1 MLIFQMKC
9 RKISKLNDSRKGGDS
24 GSYKEKFKMK
34 RIIAMLFLLIS
45 QVMTAQCAMCKA
57 VVESGDAEI
66 VESVNSGII
75 YLMAF
80 PYILIGV
87 GVYFLYRNWKKLKL

>member
-1 MLIFQMKC
+1 MKKIAAILLVMMSQMM
-9 RKISKLNDSRKGGDS
+9 S
-24 GSYKEKFKMK
+24 
-34 RIIAMLFLLIS
+34 
-45 QVMTAQCAMCKA
+45 AQCAMCKA

-66 VESVNSGII
+66 AESVNSGII

-80 PYILIGV
+80 PYILVGV

>member
-1 MLIFQMKC
+1 MK
-9 RKISKLNDSRKGGDS
+9 KILV
-24 GSYKEKFKMK
+24 
-34 RIIAMLFLLIS
+34 ILFLSIS
-45 QVMTAQCAMCKA
+45 QIVTSQCAMCKA

-66 VESVNSGII
+66 AESVNSGII

-80 PYILIGV
+80 PYILVGV